1 VKAFCCFP
9 QLLFRCFSADFVCP
23 AFPARAIFESRLT
36 SFREIRPSVTVS
48 FPACVTSTDEPPLS
62 NGQETRVKNIFVG
75 NLDFN
80 ASEEAVRSLFERHGQ
95 VNSARIM
102 TDRETGRS
110 RGFAFVEMENEGE
123 ADQAIA
129 ALNGYTL
136 DGRALNVNE
145 ARPKPDRGFGGGGG
159 GGGGGRGFGG
169 GGGRPGGGGGRRPG
183 GGGGGGGGGSRR
195 EPRW

>member
-1 VKAFCCFP
+1 M
-9 QLLFRCFSADFVCP
+9 
-23 AFPARAIFESRLT
+23 
-36 SFREIRPSVTVS
+36 
-48 FPACVTSTDEPPLS
+48 
-62 NGQETRVKNIFVG
+62 KNIFVG

-80 ASEEAVRSLFERHGQ
+80 VTEEAVRSLFERHGA

-102 TDRETGRS
+102 TDRDTGRS
-110 RGFAFVEMENEGE
+110 RGFAFVEMENETE

-129 ALNGYTL
+129 ALNGFTM

-159 GGGGGRGFGG
+159 GGNRFGGGGGGGGKRPGGG
-169 GGGRPGGGGGRRPG
+169 GGGRPGGGGGG
-183 GGGGGGGGGSRR
+183 GRR

>member
-1 VKAFCCFP
+1 
-9 QLLFRCFSADFVCP
+9 
-23 AFPARAIFESRLT
+23 
-36 SFREIRPSVTVS
+36 
-48 FPACVTSTDEPPLS
+48 
-62 NGQETRVKNIFVG
+62 VKNIFVG

-80 ASEEAVRSLFERHGQ
+80 ATEEAVRNLFERYGA

-110 RGFAFVEMENEGE
+110 RGFAFVEMENEAE
-123 ADQAIA
+123 ADQAIS
-129 ALNGYTL
+129 ALNGYTM

-159 GGGGGRGFGG
+159 GRFGG
-169 GGGRPGGGGGRRPG
+169 GGGRPGGGGGGGRRPGGPG
-183 GGGGGGGGGSRR
+183 GGGGRR

>member
-1 VKAFCCFP
+1 M
-9 QLLFRCFSADFVCP
+9 
-23 AFPARAIFESRLT
+23 
-36 SFREIRPSVTVS
+36 
-48 FPACVTSTDEPPLS
+48 
-62 NGQETRVKNIFVG
+62 KNIFVG

-80 ASEEAVRSLFERHGQ
+80 ASEEGLRSLFEQYGQ

-123 ADQAIA
+123 ADQAIT
-129 ALNGYTL
+129 ALNGHTL

-145 ARPKPDRGFGGGGG
+145 ARPKPDRGSGGGAGGGRSFGGGGG
-159 GGGGGRGFGG
+159 GGGGRPSGG
-169 GGGRPGGGGGRRPG
+169 GGGGGRRPSSG
-183 GGGGGGGGGSRR
+183 GGGGGGGGNRR